1 MRKGEKN
8 MKDFIIV
15 DYTLRELQKDRKN
28 PLLFREKK
36 AIAEC
41 IDAFSADVLELPQV
55 QRPAEDRVICRT
67 ISQTVANAAVAIPV
81 GFSKESVSEAWECV
95 KDAAHPVLIVELPVS
110 TVQME
115 YIYHLKSDKMLVQ
128 AEMLVREAKKYCHD
142 VMFAALDATRA
153 EQEFL
158 QELCEKVSS
167 LGVSA
172 ITLSDDAGTADPDEI
187 EAMVSMLR
195 DKVSCKLL
203 LSVSD
208 QLRLAVANILAGIR
222 AGADGTRSC
231 ISGENT
237 LNTAVLSDLLS
248 VKGDALQVRS
258 ALKST
263 EIHRDI
269 DALLRTVGKSSVKSV
284 VEQSGAD
291 VFLDSDSTLSDI
303 SAACEKLGYEISPSD
318 IGNVYDAMM
327 HVLERKDS
335 IGARELEALVAGS
348 AQQVPSTYHL
358 KSYVTTTGNLT
369 AAMSHVVLTKD
380 DEELSGVAAGDGPI
394 DSAFAAIDETIGHHY
409 ELDAF
414 EIQAVTEGREALGSA
429 LVRLRK
435 DGKLYSG
442 NGLSADI
449 VGASIRAYIN
459 AVNKIV
465 YEEN

>member
-1 MRKGEKN
+1 

-15 DYTLRELQKDRKN
+15 DYTLREFQKDREN

-36 AIAEC
+36 AVAEC
-41 IDAFSADVLELPQV
+41 IDAVCADILELPKV
-55 QRPAEDRVICRT
+55 LRPAEDRVICRT
-67 ISQTVANAAVAIPV
+67 ISQSLQYAAAAIPV
-81 GFSKESVSEAWECV
+81 GFEKESVSEAWECV
-95 KDAAHPVLIVELPVS
+95 KDAKHPILIVELPVS

-115 YIYHLKSDKMLVQ
+115 YLYHLKSDKMLAH

-142 VMFAALDATRA
+142 VMFTALDATRA
-153 EQEFL
+153 EPEFL
-158 QELCEKVSS
+158 CGLAETVCR

-172 ITLSDDAGTADPDEI
+172 ITLSDDAGTADPEEI
-187 EAMVSMLR
+187 GKMVSMLR
-195 DKVSCKLL
+195 EKVSCRIL

-208 QLRLAVANILAGIR
+208 QLRLAVANILSGVH
-222 AGADGTRSC
+222 AGADGARSC
-231 ISGENT
+231 ISGADT
-237 LNTAVLSDLLS
+237 LNTAVLSDLLQ
-248 VKGDALQVRS
+248 VKGEALSVRCS
-258 ALKST
+258 LKAT

-269 DALLRTVGKSSVKSV
+269 DEVLKNVGKSSVKSA
-284 VEQSGAD
+284 VEGGGTD

-303 SAACEKLGYEISPSD
+303 SAACERLGYEISPSD

-335 IGARELEALVAGS
+335 IGARELEAIVAGS

-358 KSYVTTTGNLT
+358 KSYITTTGNLT
-369 AAMSHVVLTKD
+369 AAMSHVVLVKD
-380 DEELSGVAAGDGPI
+380 DEELSGVASGDGPI

-429 LVRLRK
+429 LVRLRN